1 MDNKKLFRLDMS
13 IAVEAG
19 DANEAYEV
27 LITKETLVQIQK
39 LIVDSKDT
47 ITEMFDNDVEEQP
60 TIIN

>member
-13 IAVEAG
+13 IAVEAS